1 MKKYSWAKQDLDLNI
16 KRKNCKVYLF
26 RHGQTVFNKKHI
38 FTGWK
43 DSNLTKQ
50 GIKDAEKVA
59 KLLKNKKF
67 EVAFRT
73 SLSRSRNT
81 LKPVL
86 KYHPEC
92 KLIIEDNR
100 MFERSYGDVEGRTHK
115 AYIHEEGL
123 DSYKT
128 LLHWHKIDHLSGK
141 DKEKFIKK
149 VGAAE
154 FDTIHRSYTI
164 PPPGGESI
172 RDVEKRVM
180 PFVKDL
186 IKFVKKNHVNIAI
199 SAHGNSMRPF
209 RRYFEKLSV
218 KQMMELE
225 NPWDDYFE
233 YTIKC

>member
-1 MKKYSWAKQDLDLNI
+1 MKDSWAKQKLDLDLN
-16 KRKNCKVYLF
+16 RKTCKIYIF
-26 RHGQTVFNKKHI
+26 RHGQTIYNKKHI
-38 FTGWK
+38 FSGWK
-43 DSNLTKQ
+43 DSKLTSQ
-50 GIKDAEKVA
+50 GKRDANKIA
-59 KLLKNKKF
+59 QKLKGKKF
-67 EVAFRT
+67 EVAFKT
-73 SLSRSRNT
+73 HLSRSVDT

-92 KLIIEDNR
+92 KLIIKDDR
-100 MFERSYGDVEGRTHK
+100 MLERNYGDIEGRTHQ

-141 DKEKFIKK
+141 DKAKFIKK
-149 VGAAE
+149 VGTAE

-172 RDVEKRVM
+172 RDVEKRVI

-186 IKFVKKNHVNIAI
+186 IKFMKKNKVNVAI

-209 RRYFEKLSV
+209 RRYFERLSV

-225 NPWDDYFE
+225 NPYDKYFE